1 MSRYAL
7 RLPDSLFEAAK
18 AIAEQ
23 EHTSLNQLFVTA
35 IAEKVSA
42 LRTESYFRERA
53 AQSDEGSFTAVLE
66 KIKQRGGSILPG
78 DEIC

>member
-18 AIAEQ
+18 ALAEQ
-23 EHTSLNQLFVTA
+23 EHTSLNQLFVIA

-53 AQSDEGSFTAVLE
+53 AQADEAAFAAVLE
-66 KIKQRGGSILPG
+66 KIKQRGGSIVPG
-78 DEIC
+78 DEMC

>member
-7 RLPDSLFEAAK
+7 RLPDSLFAAAK
-18 AIAEQ
+18 ALAEQ

-35 IAEKVSA
+35 IAEKISA

-53 AQSDEGSFTAVLE
+53 AQADEHAFSAVLE

-78 DEIC
+78 DEVC

>member
-18 AIAEQ
+18 ALAEQ

-53 AQSDEGSFTAVLE
+53 AHADADAFAAVLE
-66 KIKQRGGSILPG
+66 KIKQRGGTIVPG
-78 DEIC
+78 DEVG

>member
-7 RLPDSLFEAAK
+7 RLPDSLFEAAR
-18 AIAEQ
+18 ALAEQ

-42 LRTESYFRERA
+42 LRTESYFLERA
-53 AQSDEGSFTAVLE
+53 AQADEDAFVTVLE

-78 DEIC
+78 DEVC

>member
-7 RLPDSLFEAAK
+7 RMPDSLFEAAK
-18 AIAEQ
+18 ALAEQ

-42 LRTESYFRERA
+42 LRTENYFRERA
-53 AQSDEGSFTAVLE
+53 AQADEDAFAAVLG
-66 KIKQRGGSILPG
+66 KIKQRGGPVVPG
-78 DEIC
+78 DEVC

>member
-18 AIAEQ
+18 ALAEQ
-23 EHTSLNQLFVTA
+23 EHTSLNQLFLTA

-42 LRTESYFRERA
+42 LRTASYFRERA
-53 AQSDEGSFTAVLE
+53 AHADEHAFAGVLE
-66 KIKQRGGSILPG
+66 KIQQRGGPIVPG
-78 DEIC
+78 DEVC